1 MDSPFN
7 GRCDSIVV
15 AVRMMSLPSDEPV
28 TPHRY
33 EIGTFDYLGNSSA
46 QRLDG
51 CCGGV
56 VVWTE
61 EFERIGQFR
70 YLDKEDCTAY
80 ITSFE
85 HLIDLGYKLSNIEE
99 DTLRTLSVGNQD

>member
-7 GRCDSIVV
+7 CYCNGIIF
-15 AVRMMSLPSDEPV
+15 AVRMISLPSDESV

-33 EIGTFDYLGNSSA
+33 ELGTFDYLGNSSA

-51 CCGGV
+51 CCRGV
-56 VVWTE
+56 VWME
-61 EFERIGQFR
+61 EFEPIGQSR

-99 DTLRTLSVGNQD
+99 DISHTLSVGIQD